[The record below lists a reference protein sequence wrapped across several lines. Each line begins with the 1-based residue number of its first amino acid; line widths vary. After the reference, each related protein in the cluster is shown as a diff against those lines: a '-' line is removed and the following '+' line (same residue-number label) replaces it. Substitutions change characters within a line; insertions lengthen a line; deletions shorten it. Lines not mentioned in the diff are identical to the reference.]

1 MTDNAFAPEFLDQFD
16 ERDEPA
22 TSREASTAGPWRVV
36 PIGPDRWGVLQ
47 DGDAEPYGVFKAREL
62 ALLAAAMIPAAGREP
77 RLLVFGEAD
86 PEGFPVGALHATE
99 GRVEIQGWFSAFDP
113 DSADCINN
121 GLHLAL
127 SPASLALV
135 LEAAGPAALR
145 RAGAIL
151 AERLK
156 ARAGE
161 QQAGPAPAQEPTS
174 EG

>member
-1 MTDNAFAPEFLDQFD
+1 MTDNAFALDFLDRLA
-16 ERDEPA
+16 EHDEPA

-36 PIGPDRWGVLQ
+36 ALGPERWGVLQ
-47 DGDAEPYGVFKAREL
+47 DGDAEPYGVFKPREL

-77 RLLVFGEAD
+77 RLLVFGEAA
-86 PEGFPVGALHATE
+86 PEGFPVGALHAAE
-99 GRVEIQGWFSAFDP
+99 GRAEIQGWLSAFDA
-113 DSADCINN
+113 DAVDCINN
-121 GLHLAL
+121 GLHLAA

-135 LEAAGPAALR
+135 LEAAGPTALR

-156 ARAGE
+156 TRAAEGE
-161 QQAGPAPAQEPTS
+161 APA

>member
-1 MTDNAFAPEFLDQFD
+1 MTDNAFAPEFLDQLA
-16 ERDEPA
+16 EHDEPA

-36 PIGPDRWGVLQ
+36 ALGPDRWGVLQ

-77 RLLVFGEAD
+77 RLLVFGEAAA
-86 PEGFPVGALHATE
+86 EGFPVGALHAAE
-99 GRVEIQGWFSAFDP
+99 GRVEIQGWFSAFDQE
-113 DSADCINN
+113 SADCVNN

-135 LEAAGPAALR
+135 LEAAGPTALR

-156 ARAGE
+156 ARAAEGE
-161 QQAGPAPAQEPTS
+161 PPDEGQARG

>member
-1 MTDNAFAPEFLDQFD
+1 MTDNAFASEFLDRLAEHD
-16 ERDEPA
+16 EAA

-36 PIGPDRWGVLQ
+36 ALGPDRWGVLQ
-47 DGDAEPYGVFKAREL
+47 DGDAEPYGVFEAREL

-77 RLLVFGEAD
+77 RLLVFGEAA
-86 PEGFPVGALHATE
+86 PEGFPVGALHAAE
-99 GRVEIQGWFSAFDP
+99 GRVEIQGWLSAFDA
-113 DSADCINN
+113 DAADCVNN
-121 GLHLAL
+121 GLHLAA

-156 ARAGE
+156 ARAAEG
-161 QQAGPAPAQEPTS
+161 QAWAAPA